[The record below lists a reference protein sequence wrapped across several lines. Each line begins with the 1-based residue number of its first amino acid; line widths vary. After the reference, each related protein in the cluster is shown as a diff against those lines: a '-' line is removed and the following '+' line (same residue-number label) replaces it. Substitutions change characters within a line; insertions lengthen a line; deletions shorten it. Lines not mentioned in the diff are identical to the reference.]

1 MLQNCPQGRI
11 YVFILTPIV
20 SVGGFLFES
29 AFVSWIYFCGVM
41 TEYKLNGVRGDL
53 KRKRNSQEK
62 LGPFCDPP

>member
-1 MLQNCPQGRI
+1 MLQNCPQERI

-20 SVGGFLFES
+20 SVGGFFFES

-53 KRKRNSQEK
+53 KRKKKFSREVGTI
-62 LGPFCDPP
+62 L